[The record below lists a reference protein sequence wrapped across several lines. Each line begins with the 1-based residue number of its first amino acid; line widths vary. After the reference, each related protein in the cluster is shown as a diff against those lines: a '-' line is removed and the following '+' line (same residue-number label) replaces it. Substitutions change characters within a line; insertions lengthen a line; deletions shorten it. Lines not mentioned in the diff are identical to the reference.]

1 MDELNDPARAARRH
15 VLKMMSALAAGAALS
30 PLTTLAASNT
40 MPANGGGRTIL
51 VTGSTSGVGRRAAEL
66 LAGPGTTL
74 LVHGRN
80 RERAEEVLATIRNAG
95 GNGRFYQADFSSL
108 AEVRGLADA
117 LSRDCPRLDVLINNA
132 GIGNGR
138 SGDGRQV
145 SADGNELRFAVNYL
159 APFLLTRRLLPLLRA
174 SRPARIVN
182 VASSGQN
189 RIDFDNVMLTRG
201 YDAQRAYGQSK
212 LALIMFTFD
221 LAQEL
226 AGSGVT
232 ANCLHPATYMDTAM
246 VRESGITPWSTVGEG
261 ADAILHL
268 AVAAD
273 VVERTGRYY
282 DGLQPGRPNAQ
293 ANDRA
298 ARERLRTLSMKLV
311 GL

>member
-1 MDELNDPARAARRH
+1 MVTTPIGITGC
-15 VLKMMSALAAGAALS
+15 VLSRSMRKRPTIFASASVA
-30 PLTTLAASNT
+30 
-40 MPANGGGRTIL
+40 
-51 VTGSTSGVGRRAAEL
+51 STSAKCAPMHTL
-66 LAGPGTTL
+66 GPTP
-74 LVHGRN
+74 
-80 RERAEEVLATIRNAG
+80 NA
-95 GNGRFYQADFSSL
+95 S
-108 AEVRGLADA
+108 
-117 LSRDCPRLDVLINNA
+117 
-132 GIGNGR
+132 
-138 SGDGRQV
+138 
-145 SADGNELRFAVNYL
+145 
-159 APFLLTRRLLPLLRA
+159 LLPLLRA